1 MQRRFKSKSIIPT
14 LSLWGIDQEKTF
26 NAVLFESVPP
36 EDMPQYKAHQ
46 KNHFV
51 LTYCIEGSFKSFI
64 DFKEQ
69 LIGPGDVGLI
79 NPNQIHFIKPVNK
92 KVVKAITLAFHRSF
106 YHTLTLSANV
116 DMLINAPQE
125 NIQVHGL
132 RYHEDVIPLL
142 FRSVLTE
149 YEEQQKV
156 TPALVQLMTVLI
168 MKVCGQSKTK
178 KEMPKSNFIYYSFL
192 KLLDEKLVETHRV
205 SDYASDLALS
215 EKSLTRACQAVA
227 QSTAQNIIHQKIN
240 FEAKRQ
246 LAHNQSSSKEIAYSV
261 GFRDPIQFSK
271 FFKQHNGLTPLEY
284 RKKARGGQLS

>member
-1 MQRRFKSKSIIPT
+1 MQKRFKTKSIIPKI
-14 LSLWGIDQEKTF
+14 SLWGIDQEKTF

-79 NPNQIHFIKPVNK
+79 NPNQIHFIQPINQQI
-92 KVVKAITLAFHRSF
+92 VKAITLAFSHSF
-106 YHTLTLSANV
+106 YNKLNLSANV
-116 DMLINAPQE
+116 DMLVNANQE
-125 NIQVHGL
+125 ILHVHGI
-132 RYHEDVIPLL
+132 RYEIDVIALL
-142 FRSVLTE
+142 FRCVLSE
-149 YEEQQKV
+149 YEEHKKV
-156 TPALVQLMTVLI
+156 TPVLIQLMMLLI
-168 MKVCGQSKTK
+168 SKMCDQRKPK
-178 KEMPKSNFIYYSFL
+178 KEMPKASFIYYSFL
-192 KLLDEKLVETHRV
+192 KLLNEKLVKTHRV
-205 SDYASDLALS
+205 SDYASDLSLS

-246 LAHNQSSSKEIAYSV
+246 LAHNQSSAKEIAYSL
-261 GFRDPIQFSK
+261 GFTDPIQFSK
-271 FFKQHNGLTPLEY
+271 FFKQHNGITPLEY